1 MAVNYL
7 AITNISAILKKII
20 IPVIQEQMSK
30 ESVLFN
36 KIKRNSGVTIAN
48 NEIYIA
54 ARTDRHSGIYT
65 VAEGNE
71 PRTGKATYAQP
82 YTGIKYAFGTLELTD
97 QAIEAA
103 SNSDKKAIAAI
114 LASEVTALKD
124 DFRKDLNRQMWG
136 DGTGQLCLANGTAS
150 TAGTALIVDSPGTR
164 YLTPGMYV
172 VIGSEAATQITVVGG
187 STTATLSTSTAW
199 ADNAIVRKEYAS
211 GTAYNEFMGLK
222 GIIDTSTY
230 VSTIQNIVRSSNS
243 WTQSYAEDSAATL
256 TEAQMIDAYM
266 SCLEYGKPDVWFFGP
281 NGFSK
286 YGQLLTSMKKTANLQ
301 EVLAGGWKGLEFM
314 DIGVMLDYD
323 VPEVAASDFNAYLV
337 DFDALTIAEMTEPL
351 KWLEADAHGGI
362 LKRSANNRTIW
373 EGTLKYYAN
382 LVAKK
387 FRSMG
392 RLDHKQK

>member
-7 AITNISAILKKII
+7 QISNISAILKKII
-20 IPVIQEQMSK
+20 IPVIKEQMNK
-30 ESVLFN
+30 EAVLFN

-48 NEIYIA
+48 NSIYLA
-54 ARTDRHSGIYT
+54 ARTNRHSGIYT

-71 PRTGKATYAQP
+71 PRTGKATYDQP
-82 YTGIKYAFGTLELTD
+82 YASIKYAFGTLELTD

-114 LASEVTALKD
+114 LATEVTALKD

-136 DGTGQLCLANGTAS
+136 DGTGQLCLCNGTAS

-172 VIGSEAATQITVVGG
+172 VIGSEAATQITAVTA
-187 STTATLSTSTAW
+187 STTATLATATAW
-199 ADNAIVRKEYAS
+199 ADNAIIRKEYAS
-211 GTAYNEFMGLK
+211 GSSYNEFMGLK
-222 GIIDTSTY
+222 GIIDTGTY
-230 VSTIQNIVRSSNS
+230 VTTIQNIVRSSNS
-243 WTQSYAEDSAATL
+243 WAQSHADDASGSL
-256 TEAQMIDAYM
+256 TEAGMITQYM
-266 SCLEYGKPDVWFFGP
+266 NCLEYGKPDVWFFGP
-281 NGFSK
+281 YGFSR
-286 YGQLLTSMKKTANLQ
+286 YGNLLTSMKKTASLQ

-323 VPEVAASDFNAYLV
+323 CPETSSNDAFAFLV
-337 DFDALTIAEMTEPL
+337 DFDALTIAEMTDPL

-362 LKRSANNRTIW
+362 LKRSASNRTIW

-382 LVAKK
+382 LVANKFKSMARMKK
-387 FRSMG
+387 NV
-392 RLDHKQK
+392 